1 MDLFHQFT
9 PDPGASGD
17 APRKKGLARFLE
29 LVSRDGWNFLKAGAL
44 SALCMIPAVLL
55 GGLCISLGSLPL
67 TMLAGI
73 IGGLIAGPTLAGLY
87 DTLLRALRDAAGMW
101 DWDYRKN
108 LKRNRRAALAPGAL
122 TGLVDCTLAYL
133 LRVNLLLDKQPLFL
147 LILIVVGAAILFALL
162 TFLWAQSVLL
172 ELPFGTKLKNSFLLL
187 FAHPV
192 RGLIAGLIQAAFY
205 LAFVFCAPA
214 LLILGILP
222 GFWIVTLM
230 GLHTVYNIVDETF
243 AIEESIAALEDQ
255 SGEETE

>member
-1 MDLFHQFT
+1 MDFFHQFT
-9 PDPGASGD
+9 PVPGASGD

-29 LVSRDGWNFLKAGAL
+29 LVSRDGWNALKAGAL
-44 SALCMIPAVLL
+44 AALCMIPAVLL
-55 GGLCISLGSLPL
+55 AGLCTALGSLPL

-108 LKRNRRAALAPGAL
+108 LKRNRRAALVPGAL

-133 LRVNLLLDKQPLFL
+133 LRVNLLLDEQPLFL
-147 LILIVVGAAILFALL
+147 LILLVVGAAILFAVL
-162 TFLWAQSVLL
+162 TFLWAQTVLL

-187 FAHPV
+187 FAHPI
-192 RGLIAGLIQAAFY
+192 RGLVSGLIQAVFY

-214 LLILGILP
+214 LLFLGILP

-230 GLHTVYNIVDETF
+230 GLHTVYSIVNETF
-243 AIEESIAALEDQ
+243 AIEESIAALEKEQPDD
-255 SGEETE
+255 EN